1 MSPERQRVFVT
12 GATGLIGS
20 ALVRRLLRDGASV
33 IVLARDSSKARRL
46 FGDSVEVISGDV
58 TAALSVEGRVDL
70 IVHAASPTSSA
81 FFAEHPVETIST
93 AVDGTR
99 RMLELAREKDV
110 KKFVYLSSM
119 EVYGTGPDGRPIG
132 ESAGSTWDVQS
143 PRASYPES
151 KRLCEAL
158 CAAYASEYGVPAC
171 ILRLAQ
177 TFGPGVARDDARV
190 FAEFARRALAQE
202 PIVLKT
208 SGESRRQYLDVEDAA
223 EAIVTLLAS
232 GEAGLA
238 YNAGNPATY
247 CSIAEMAELVSR
259 TLGGA
264 GVRFEPAPAAET
276 VKYTPT
282 HRLNL
287 DVSRLTALGWS
298 PRFGL
303 AEIYRRMADAWRE
316 VR

>member
-1 MSPERQRVFVT
+1 MSVERQRVFVT

-20 ALVRRLLRDGASV
+20 ALVRRLLKDGAMV
-33 IVLARDSSKARRL
+33 VVLARDAAKARRL
-46 FGDSVEVISGDV
+46 FGETVEIVCGDV
-58 TAALSVEGRVDL
+58 TVPLTVEGTVDF

-81 FFAEHPVETIST
+81 FFAAHPVETIST

-99 RMLELAREKDV
+99 RALELAREKAV
-110 KKFVYLSSM
+110 RKFVYLSSM
-119 EVYGTGPDGRPIG
+119 EVYGTGPDDRPIA
-132 ESAGSTWDVQS
+132 ESAGSSWDVQS

-151 KRLCEAL
+151 KRLCESL
-158 CAAYASEYGVPAC
+158 CAAFASEYGVPAC

-177 TFGPGVARDDARV
+177 TFGPGVAQDDARV
-190 FAEFARRALAQE
+190 FAEFARKALAHE
-202 PIVLKT
+202 PILLKT

-223 EAIVTLLAS
+223 EAIVTLLERGES
-232 GEAGLA
+232 GRA

-276 VKYTPT
+276 AKYTPP

-287 DVSRLTALGWS
+287 DVSRLTALGWT

-303 AEIYRRMADAWRE
+303 AEIYRRLAESWRE
-316 VR
+316 VH